1 MLLRRITKHV
11 KDQNWFAV
19 GIDFVIVVI
28 GVFIGIQVANWNT
41 ERVDRTEEASF
52 LYALQQDILELER
65 INSRVMDIR
74 NEQLDRIVAATAVLQ
89 GREPWRT
96 LTDDECGALAG
107 SHIVSILPTSLPSW
121 VALNEAGRTSILRDK
136 DLRSELA
143 VLSQRREALDVI
155 TTSVQATNYD
165 LPRMYPE
172 FFKITTAPLDPDHV
186 ENRTYY
192 DAEYACDFD
201 AFSESQPALNA
212 LSRNLDGYS
221 AVVNLHGIAPY
232 ADQVNTIGE
241 LLNDRLGFSNEVSD
255 Q

>member
-1 MLLRRITKHV
+1 MLLRRMTQHV
-11 KDQNWFAV
+11 KAQNWFAV
-19 GIDFVIVVI
+19 GLDFVIVVV

-41 ERVDRTEEASF
+41 ERIDRTEEAAF
-52 LYALQQDILELER
+52 LYALQQDVLELER

-96 LTDDECGALAG
+96 LTDDECSALAA

-121 VALNEAGRTSILRDK
+121 VALNEAGRTGILRDK

-155 TTSVQATNYD
+155 TRSVQATNYN
-165 LPRMYPE
+165 LPRLYPE
-172 FFKITTAPLDPDHV
+172 LFTITTAPANPDEV
-186 ENRTYY
+186 AVRVYY
-192 DAEYACDFD
+192 DAEYECDFD
-201 AFSESQPALNA
+201 AFLENQPALNA
-212 LSRNLDGYS
+212 LSINLDGYS

-232 ADQVNTIGE
+232 VDQVKKIRE
-241 LLNDRLGFSNEVSD
+241 LLNDRL
-255 Q
+255 